1 MPFPFFPIGAL
12 VAGAILGAALT
23 LFVTALMVMDRAA
36 SRAADAL
43 LPGLVSGI
51 RGWSNRRATDGIA
64 PPTGSP
70 ASDGDR
76 VDGVETAAP
85 VPVDRV
91 RSSLR

>member
-23 LFVTALMVMDRAA
+23 LFVTALMAMDRAA

-51 RGWSNRRATDGIA
+51 RGWSNRRVTDGA
-64 PPTGSP
+64 GRPTGSP
-70 ASDGDR
+70 TTD
-76 VDGVETAAP
+76 VDAVEPAAP
-85 VPVDRV
+85 IPVDRV
-91 RSSLR
+91 RPSLH